1 MYTICMFEPQYEDA
15 QHDPN
20 SRASMTQTQRFLA
33 SQMCRGRVRGH
44 RRPRCRPPPP
54 RFSSGCSGRWC
65 PQKTQKTD
73 ARPERPGHRQG

>member
-1 MYTICMFEPQYEDA
+1 MFTPQYEDP

-20 SRASMTQTQRFLA
+20 SREEILA

-44 RRPRCRPPPP
+44 QRPRCRPPPP

-65 PQKTQKTD
+65 PQKTQRKPTPGRNGRATGR
-73 ARPERPGHRQG
+73 ARPAKI